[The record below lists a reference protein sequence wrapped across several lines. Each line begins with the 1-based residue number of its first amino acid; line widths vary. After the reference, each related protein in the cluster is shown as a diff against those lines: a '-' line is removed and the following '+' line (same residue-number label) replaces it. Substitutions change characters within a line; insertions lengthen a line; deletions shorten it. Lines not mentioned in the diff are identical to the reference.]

1 MKIYKSNSSNN
12 IINLS
17 VGKEVRGVFLDS
29 IFTCNW
35 KIKMLFIYVIY
46 NNFKIFYDFI
56 IRTIYRV
63 SHKMGM
69 NHIGGGEWIK
79 QKNLILF

>member
-12 IINLS
+12 TINLS
-17 VGKEVRGVFLDS
+17 VGKEVRGIFLDN

-46 NNFKIFYDFI
+46 ICI
-56 IRTIYRV
+56 TISKYF
-63 SHKMGM
+63 M
-69 NHIGGGEWIK
+69 
-79 QKNLILF
+79 IL